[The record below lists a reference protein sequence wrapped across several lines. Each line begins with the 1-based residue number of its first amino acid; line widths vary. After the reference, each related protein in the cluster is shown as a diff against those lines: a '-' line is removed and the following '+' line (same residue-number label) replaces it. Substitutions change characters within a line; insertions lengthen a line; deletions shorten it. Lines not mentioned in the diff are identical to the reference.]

1 MEELWSMDPF
11 PNMHLTFLDLSF
23 PEHFLSID
31 DCTSSLREH
40 PKFDFLVRTRRKHEN
55 IEALAKVLAESS
67 VGRQR

>member
-1 MEELWSMDPF
+1 MDPF
-11 PNMHLTFLDLSF
+11 PNTHLAFLFLSF
-23 PEHFLSID
+23 PEHFLLIG
-31 DCTSSLREH
+31 DCSSSLREH